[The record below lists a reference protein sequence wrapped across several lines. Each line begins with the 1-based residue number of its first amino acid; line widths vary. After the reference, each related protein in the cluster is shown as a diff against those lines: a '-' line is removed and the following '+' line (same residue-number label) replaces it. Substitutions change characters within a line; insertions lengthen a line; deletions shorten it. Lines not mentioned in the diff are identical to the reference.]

1 MSKQNGGIIG
11 PDNVTTGGAFGS
23 ASGVFKLGE
32 VTNLI
37 KESKW
42 PTAGPQGFQVANSYR
57 SGVDNQYLVRNKT
70 TPTSVTD
77 FTFSVWVKRSKIAD
91 KSCILSAWGGD
102 GNNTGSIFFT
112 DGDKLTF
119 EGQTGGSYSANGG
132 VRKITT
138 QLFRDVSAWS
148 HLVFQK
154 DDGAFKIYHNGTEIT
169 AFDTNTQSSGTNI
182 FNNAS
187 GNTTVGNENLAAS
200 DHDFQG
206 YIAEAVFIDGQAL
219 APTSFGEFDDS
230 GIWKPI
236 DVSGLTFGNNGF
248 YLDFEDSS
256 AMGNDATG
264 GTDFTL
270 QNVAAADQSTD
281 TCTNNFCTW
290 NPLANYT
297 NTLTFSEGN
306 LKTVMSSQAWHSA
319 RGTFG
324 FSSGKWYWECKLL
337 GNQSN
342 YTGVVDE
349 TAVMNTADAHTE
361 NGNTLFYNGSNGEME
376 VDGSQ
381 TSNNYGNFSETQVC
395 GVAVDA
401 DNNKISIY
409 KNGSAIVSNHSLST
423 TRTGFLFPT
432 AASLDYST
440 EIPTGQNTNFGS
452 PLYSESGGNSD
463 GNGYGNFNQA
473 VPSGYFA
480 LNTKNL
486 AEYG

>member
-1 MSKQNGGIIG
+1 MPFII
-11 PDNVTTGGAFGS
+11 PANTL
-23 ASGVFKLGE
+23 ASGGY
-32 VTNLI
+32 
-37 KESKW
+37 
-42 PTAGPQGFQVANSYR
+42 GVANSYR
-57 SGVDNQYLVRNKT
+57 GGTDDHYLVRDKV
-70 TPTSVTD
+70 TPTAVVD

-91 KSCILSAWGGD
+91 KSCIVSSWGGD
-102 GNNTGSIFFT
+102 TNNTGSIFFT

-290 NPLANYT
+290 NSLDSFYSSA
-297 NTLTFSEGN
+297 TFSEGN
-306 LKTVMSSQAWHSA
+306 TTVVTPNASLTYATA
-319 RGTFG
+319 TVGL
-324 FSSGKWYWECKLL
+324 SSGRWYFEVQPFDPSDNNNIGIVDHVSTSNSSDAGELQFQPRGWSYRQV
-337 GNQSN
+337 GNVYNNNSSVSGSWDSYSAGVTIGVFVDLEDNKIYWSRNGVMQNSG
-342 YTGVVDE
+342 TGVTI
-349 TAVMNTADAHTE
+349 TAAA
-361 NGNTLFYNGSNGEME
+361 
-376 VDGSQ
+376 
-381 TSNNYGNFSETQVC
+381 
-395 GVAVDA
+395 
-401 DNNKISIY
+401 
-409 KNGSAIVSNHSLST
+409 ST
-423 TRTGFLFPT
+423 DTGFYFP
-432 AASLDYST
+432 AVGDYVT
-440 EIPTGQNTNFGS
+440 NDDTTFRTNFGGVS
-452 PLYSESGGNSD
+452 SFAISSGVTD
-463 GNGYGNFNQA
+463 DNGYGTFEYT
-473 VPSGYFA
+473 PSVTVDSTAKKFYA
-480 LNTKNL
+480 ICTKNL